1 MKPALQT
8 LLMLTVMLSASLA
21 VDAHSRRRPQS
32 RNHQQLIDGL
42 LKVRGVFGDDGMY
55 IFFEDREMQRLLEL
69 KARAIPLLIAH
80 LDDTRTLPMSTNY
93 IDEGRSYRITIGA
106 ACYDILTLIIRQD
119 ARFFN
124 KKCLK
129 NLEEATPGS
138 CARQRY
144 TIFPWDFWQGEKL
157 RVKPSVGRAKQNWL
171 AAYRNGLIHY
181 QGAE

>member
-1 MKPALQT
+1 MKPLHT
-8 LLMLTVMLSASLA
+8 LLLLMVMLSASPA
-21 VDAHSRRRPQS
+21 VEAQTRRRPQS
-32 RNHQQLIDGL
+32 RNQEQLINGL
-42 LKVRGVFGDDGMY
+42 LKVGGVFGDDGMY
-55 IFFEDREMQRLLEL
+55 IFFEDPEIKRLLKL

-80 LDDTRTLPMSTNY
+80 LDDTRRLPMGTNY
-93 IDEGRSYRITIGA
+93 IDGRSYPITIGA

-129 NLEEATPGS
+129 NLEEATTGS

-171 AAYRNGLIHY
+171 AAYRNGQIHY
-181 QGAE
+181 QGAD